1 MLEFIVDFR
10 DVTKM
15 FHNHRVVKAWLQELK
30 KTTNSRVL
38 VRPAPTRWETIQQM
52 CQRLLDSESHLDTI
66 SSARNFIKGT
76 AAQQAERQKVK
87 DIITDD
93 QFVVKLKKAL
103 AIMIPLDRLIVK
115 YQSDKVPISEVM
127 PNFHALPKE
136 FKTLL
141 GFHIITQ
148 SEFEYLFSVAH
159 ARFLFLY
166 ETAHGLLYL
175 LDSFLLGE
183 GLPPDIRND
192 LETALFEIPVDN
204 VIPSSD
210 ERKDIIY
217 MQYTNYVIAATR
229 EKTHD
234 TPRYKMLK
242 KGSKSL
248 MQY

>member
-1 MLEFIVDFR
+1 MV
-10 DVTKM
+10 
-15 FHNHRVVKAWLQELK
+15 
-30 KTTNSRVL
+30 
-38 VRPAPTRWETIQQM
+38 
-52 CQRLLDSESHLDTI
+52 
-66 SSARNFIKGT
+66 
-76 AAQQAERQKVK
+76 
-87 DIITDD
+87 
-93 QFVVKLKKAL
+93 
-103 AIMIPLDRLIVK
+103 PLDRLIVK

-148 SEFEYLFSVAH
+148 S
-159 ARFLFLY
+159 
-166 ETAHGLLYL
+166 
-175 LDSFLLGE
+175 
-183 GLPPDIRND
+183 LPPDIRND
-192 LETALFEIPVDN
+192 LETALFEISVDN